1 MPGSPGPSPALSCL
15 AKGGV
20 GGESRRASLPP
31 GLREEGGRKRVGA
44 GASSWERS
52 EAQSQAPAG
61 SRGGRLGQGGAGHRP
76 LPQPQGHTCIAKT
89 HFPSELTLRPPCLRP
104 PLPFPFPESLPS
116 WECQSARCRNLDEQ
130 HSLET
135 GSGRWP
141 GQSSR
146 PAPAPTPPPSP
157 PQESSQEKVRAQGL
171 PRSQQLKPAQCR
183 KPGRGGHAGRTR
195 GAC

>member
-1 MPGSPGPSPALSCL
+1 M
-15 AKGGV
+15 

-31 GLREEGGRKRVGA
+31 GVREEGGRKRIGA
-44 GASSWERS
+44 V
-52 EAQSQAPAG
+52 PAAG
-61 SRGGRLGQGGAGHRP
+61 RGVPSPRHLLAAGEGDWARAGPGHRP

-89 HFPSELTLRPPCLRP
+89 HFLSELTLRPPCLRP

-135 GSGRWP
+135 GSGRQP

-146 PAPAPTPPPSP
+146 PASTPPHPH
-157 PQESSQEKVRAQGL
+157 
-171 PRSQQLKPAQCR
+171 PRSQVRRRSGPRGSLGQQLKPAQCR
-183 KPGRGGHAGRTR
+183 KPGRGGHAGRTQ

>member
-1 MPGSPGPSPALSCL
+1 M
-15 AKGGV
+15 

-31 GLREEGGRKRVGA
+31 GVREEGGRKRIGA
-44 GASSWERS
+44 V
-52 EAQSQAPAG
+52 PAAG
-61 SRGGRLGQGGAGHRP
+61 RGVPSPRHLLAAGEGDWARAGPGHRP

-89 HFPSELTLRPPCLRP
+89 HFLSELTLRPPCLRP

-135 GSGRWP
+135 GSGRRP

-146 PAPAPTPPPSP
+146 PAPTPPPSP

-171 PRSQQLKPAQCR
+171 PRSAAEASSVQEAGER
-183 KPGRGGHAGRTR
+183 RARGEDAGCVLRD
-195 GAC
+195 GCAG